1 MGSGQHILETCLQ
14 RLVRWLCEQN
24 THLQKPILLRSL
36 IWGAWHLP
44 VLFAGV
50 YTVGPS
56 RLLSAAGLMVAT
68 LAFGAILSWLRP
80 ATGSVW
86 PVVIAHTV
94 WNALINAGFTFATQ
108 NASKNMWIGETGI
121 LVAVTLVIA
130 AMLLRRSWSPRQLV
144 NDMGNTLVEAQEQVG
159 RGIGPESG
167 EGVYMDR
174 HKTVIWIRSQRIE
187 QSSVCHDRF
196 HPHSL

>member
-1 MGSGQHILETCLQ
+1 
-14 RLVRWLCEQN
+14 
-24 THLQKPILLRSL
+24 
-36 IWGAWHLP
+36 
-44 VLFAGV
+44 
-50 YTVGPS
+50 
-56 RLLSAAGLMVAT
+56 MVAT

-159 RGIGPESG
+159 RGIGRACTWIGIRLLSG
-167 EGVYMDR
+167 FDHNELNKAVFVMIDFIPI
-174 HKTVIWIRSQRIE
+174 HSKTN
-187 QSSVCHDRF
+187 HF
-196 HPHSL
+196 AFPAAK